1 MPVFPLNPPRSITP
15 AALGRALG
23 GHLPARKQRIGLL
36 GGSFNPAH
44 EGHRHI
50 ALEGLKRLQ
59 LDEVWWLVSPQN
71 PLKERSGM
79 ASLEDR
85 LARARRVARHPR
97 LRVTA
102 LEDVLGTCAT
112 AETLKTLQQHFPGV
126 NFVWLMGADNLAQV
140 HRWQRWTE
148 IFRTL
153 PVAVLDRPSYS
164 LCVLYAKAAQRFT
177 KARIPERRAATL
189 AGRSA
194 PAWTFLHIRLNPL
207 SATALRERRS
217 EARCGART
225 TGFGESLAKKA
236 FAPDKE

>member
-1 MPVFPLNPPRSITP
+1 MPIPGSKPPRCLTP
-15 AALGRALG
+15 AALGKALG
-23 GHLPARKQRIGLL
+23 GHLPARGQRIGLL

-44 EGHRHI
+44 DGHRHI
-50 ALEGLKRLQ
+50 SLEALRRLH

-71 PLKERSGM
+71 PLKEQAGM
-79 ASLEDR
+79 APLEAR
-85 LARARRVARHPR
+85 LDSARQVSRDPR
-97 LRVTA
+97 LRATA
-102 LEDVLGTCAT
+102 LETTLGTSAT
-112 AETLKTLQQHFPGV
+112 TDTLKALQKCFPQV
-126 NFVWLMGADNLAQV
+126 NFVWLMGADNLAQI
-140 HRWQRWTE
+140 HRWQRWSQ

-164 LCVLYAKAAQRFT
+164 LSVLYAKAAQRFAE
-177 KARIPERRAATL
+177 ARIPERRAATL

-217 EARCGART
+217 EARCGAGT
-225 TGFGESLAKKA
+225 TGFGEGPAKKA